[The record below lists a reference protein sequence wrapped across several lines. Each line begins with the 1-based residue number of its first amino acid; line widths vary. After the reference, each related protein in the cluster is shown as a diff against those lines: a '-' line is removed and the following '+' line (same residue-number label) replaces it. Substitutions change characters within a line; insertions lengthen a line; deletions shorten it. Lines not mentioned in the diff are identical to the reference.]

1 VKPVSCTETLAMY
14 KVMNAAGFDGGGIG
28 NHEFN
33 YGLQYLSQVTGSRS
47 TSTACPIRPRRD
59 LRGPEV
65 PAGAGQRLQ
74 RQDAPP
80 LFQPYAILSKTL
92 TATGP
97 DGKTVTAPIKVGII
111 GFTPPAILSWDKRWL
126 DGKVYTEGGGN
137 GAEVHPRDARQG
149 RRPGRRDL
157 ARRPG

>member
-1 VKPVSCTETLAMY
+1 MY

-33 YGLQYLSQVTGSRS
+33 YGLQYLSQVTGSKFNVDGLPDPAAQ
-47 TSTACPIRPRRD
+47 TA
-59 LRGPEV
+59 RGPKFPQV
-65 PAGAGQRLQ
+65 LANVYSVKTRA
-74 RQDAPP
+74 P

-111 GFTPPAILSWDKRWL
+111 GFAPPAILSWDKRWL
-126 DGKVYTEGGGN
+126 DGKVYTEGLVET
-137 GAEVHPRDARQG
+137 AQKYIPRCAPRA
-149 RRPGRRDL
+149 PTSSS
-157 ARRPG
+157 